1 MRDFP
6 RMTEATTAAAATKAA
21 PGETVVRYWDR
32 IAAMYAETRP
42 PLRPSAEDIRFFERT
57 VAAYALR
64 HPLETHQA
72 LLLGVTPDIAA
83 MSWPSSISLL
93 GIDQSSEMV
102 KSVWPGDVP
111 GERWAVNGNWLSLPK
126 RPSSCDIVIGD
137 GSMNCLRYP
146 DDQRYFARSVLNAL
160 KPDGIFILRCFTQ
173 PEQQEPPD
181 QVLEEAMRGE
191 IPTFTQF
198 RFRLMMAMQPSTG
211 EGIAVNAVYRF
222 WINHRAEESLLL
234 SRTGWP
240 KSDIDYIELYR
251 DGAAV
256 HVFPTLAECRATLS
270 EFFDEISVSFPSYYA
285 GDRCPRLVLRPR
297 RSGG

>member
-1 MRDFP
+1 
-6 RMTEATTAAAATKAA
+6 MTEATPAVAATKAA
-21 PGETVVRYWDR
+21 PGETTTPAGRYWGR
-32 IAAMYAETRP
+32 VAAVYAEMRP
-42 PLRPSAEDIRFFERT
+42 PLRPSAEDIRFFGQT
-57 VAAYALR
+57 AAAYVLR
-64 HPLETHQA
+64 HPLETNQA

-83 MSWPSSISLL
+83 MPWPPSFSLL

-146 DDQRYFARSVLNAL
+146 DDQRYFARSVRNVL

-173 PEQQEPPD
+173 SEQQELPD
-181 QVLEEAMRGE
+181 RVLEEAMRGE

-198 RFRLMMAMQPSTG
+198 RFRLLMAMQPSTG
-211 EGIAVNAVYRF
+211 EGIAVSAVYRF
-222 WINHRAEESLLL
+222 WISHRPEESLLL

-240 KSDIDYIELYR
+240 KSDIDHIEVYR